1 MKKEDVERI
10 FDRAKHEALALLLS
24 EPARSSDATTESLP
38 EWLTEEQ
45 LMNYWQLDSSSGIR
59 SWRKRPIDQF
69 PLPHGRC
76 GDLVRYNRKACD
88 QWLQDEA
95 TRKKLAKTPKGAK

>member
-1 MKKEDVERI
+1 MKKEEVERI
-10 FDRAKHEALALLLS
+10 FDRAKHELLALLLS
-24 EPARSSDATTESLP
+24 ESRQSNVGEQQLP

-45 LMNYWQLDSSSGIR
+45 LMKYWQLDSTSGIR
-59 SWRKRPIDQF
+59 SWRKRSSDQF

-88 QWLQDEA
+88 QWLGDEA
-95 TRKKLAKTPKGAK
+95 TRKKLAKPKGAK